1 MTNFFIDHFKGHLY
15 IIVNIIV
22 FVLME
27 LVSVSIN
34 TSKNQVITQ
43 SNHLTEA
50 RYTLT
55 IAEQRL
61 VLTLLSLISPNDDDF
76 KEYEIKVLD
85 FKNLFNIKT
94 NAVYEQFREVL
105 KRLAS
110 RVIYIPKTKGGKD
123 YLISHWFSSAEYD
136 SSVNSVRISFDK
148 KLKPYLIQLK
158 EQFKEYKLFILTQF
172 KSIYTI
178 RIYMLLKQYEKIGF
192 REFELEEF
200 RSILDIKESE
210 YQKYADFRKRV
221 LDQAKKEFETK
232 NKETGGYI
240 SDINFELETIRTGR
254 EITRLRFNIK
264 KQTYQEALPMEIP
277 EVSTSEQSSTLEAL
291 QTYGIS
297 EEVSKKCLADYS
309 EEEILRAIQKFEQQ
323 KEQGKVKANASG
335 YLLTMIKNGAG
346 KQSKDEQ
353 EQEEKQKKKVK
364 AKAEAEQRKAVE
376 AKKLELEKQFST
388 TERERFLQEAT
399 EEEKQRIFKL
409 VQAENP
415 LCKAIGDLEKRSSW
429 SFAIKHLAGYED
441 RKKQYLEANL

>member
-1 MTNFFIDHFKGHLY
+1 MVAEKSN
-15 IIVNIIV
+15 NP
-22 FVLME
+22 
-27 LVSVSIN
+27 LVAH
-34 TSKNQVITQ
+34 
-43 SNHLTEA
+43 SNKLTEA
-50 RYTLT
+50 RYFLT
-55 IAEQRL
+55 VGEQK
-61 VLTLLSLISPNDDDF
+61 VILLLISMISPSDTELKDYEMKISDF
-76 KEYEIKVLD
+76 SKIMGLSG
-85 FKNLFNIKT
+85 NS
-94 NAVYEQFREVL
+94 VYERMNETL
-105 KRLAS
+105 DRLLS
-110 RVIYIPKTKGGKD
+110 RVIHIPKETGFLKVG
-123 YLISHWFSSAEYD
+123 WVSSAEYIEKKGI
-136 SSVNSVRISFDK
+136 VFLSFDK
-148 KLKPYLIQLK
+148 KLKPYLLQLK
-158 EQFKEYKLFILTQF
+158 EQFTQYKLLTITQF
-172 KSIYTI
+172 KSSYTI
-178 RIYMLLKQYEKIGF
+178 RIYMLLKQYEKVGY
-192 REFELEEF
+192 REFSLEEF
-200 RSILDIKESE
+200 KEILGIDKD
-210 YQKYADFRKRV
+210 KYLEFKAFRQWV
-221 LDQAKKEFETK
+221 VNQAKKEFETK
-232 NKETGGYI
+232 NKETGTYI
-240 SDINFELETIRTGR
+240 SDITFELETIRTGR

-415 LCKAIGDLEKRSSW
+415 LCKAISDLEKRSSW

>member
-1 MTNFFIDHFKGHLY
+1 
-15 IIVNIIV
+15 
-22 FVLME
+22 ME
-27 LVSVSIN
+27 VVKVRIQK
-34 TSKNQVITQ
+34 KNPVITQ
-43 SNHLTEA
+43 ANELTEA
-50 RYTLT
+50 RYFLT
-55 IAEQRL
+55 IGEQKII
-61 VLTLLSLISPNDDDF
+61 LLLISMINPDDT
-76 KEYEIKVLD
+76 D
-85 FKNLFNIKT
+85 FKN
-94 NAVYEQFREVL
+94 YEMKISEFAKIMGLTGNSIYERMNDTL
-105 KRLAS
+105 DKLLS
-110 RVIYIPKTKGGKD
+110 RVIHIPKETGFLKIG
-123 YLISHWFSSAEYD
+123 WVSSAEYIIG
-136 SSVNSVRISFDK
+136 SGVVQLSFDS
-148 KLKPYLIQLK
+148 KLKPYLLQLQK
-158 EQFKEYKLFILTQF
+158 NF
-172 KSIYTI
+172 KSYNLNLIVKFKSAYSV

-192 REFELEEF
+192 REFELEE
-200 RSILDIKESE
+200 LKEVLGIKVNE
-210 YQKYADFRKRV
+210 YQKYADFKKRV

-232 NKETGGYI
+232 NKETGGYL
-240 SDINFELETIRTGR
+240 SDITFELETIRTGR

-277 EVSTSEQSSTLEAL
+277 EASTPEQSSTLEAL

-297 EEVSKKCLADYS
+297 EEVSKKCLVDYS

-399 EEEKQRIFKL
+399 EEEKQRIFEL

>member
-1 MTNFFIDHFKGHLY
+1 MVAEKSN
-15 IIVNIIV
+15 NS
-22 FVLME
+22 
-27 LVSVSIN
+27 LVAH
-34 TSKNQVITQ
+34 
-43 SNHLTEA
+43 SNKLTEA
-50 RYTLT
+50 RYFLT
-55 IAEQRL
+55 VGEQK
-61 VLTLLSLISPNDDDF
+61 VILLLISMISPNDTELKDYEMRISDF
-76 KEYEIKVLD
+76 SKIMGLSG
-85 FKNLFNIKT
+85 NS
-94 NAVYEQFREVL
+94 VYERMNETL
-105 KRLAS
+105 DRLLS
-110 RVIYIPKTKGGKD
+110 RVIHIPKETGFLKVG
-123 YLISHWFSSAEYD
+123 WVSSAEYIEKKGI
-136 SSVNSVRISFDK
+136 VFLSFDK

-158 EQFKEYKLFILTQF
+158 EQFTQYKLLTITQF
-172 KSIYTI
+172 KSSYTI
-178 RIYMLLKQYEKIGF
+178 RIYMLLKQYEKVGY
-192 REFELEEF
+192 REFSLEELKEILGIEKDKYLEFKAF
-200 RSILDIKESE
+200 R
-210 YQKYADFRKRV
+210 QWV
-221 LDQAKKEFETK
+221 LNKVKKEFETK

-240 SDINFELETIRTGR
+240 SDITFELETIRTGR

-277 EVSTSEQSSTLEAL
+277 EASTPEQSSTLEAL

-353 EQEEKQKKKVK
+353 EQEEKQKKKAK
-364 AKAEAEQRKAVE
+364 AKEEAEQRKAVE

>member
-1 MTNFFIDHFKGHLY
+1 
-15 IIVNIIV
+15 
-22 FVLME
+22 ME
-27 LVSVSIN
+27 LFPVSIS
-34 TSKNQVITQ
+34 TAKNPIVAQ
-43 SNHLTEA
+43 SNQLTEA
-50 RYTLT
+50 RYSLT
-55 IAEQRL
+55 VAEQRL
-61 VLTLLSLISPNDDDF
+61 VLTLLSFISPDDDDF

-85 FKNLFNIKT
+85 FKTMFNIKT
-94 NAVYEQFREVL
+94 NAIYDEFKDTL
-105 KRLAS
+105 KKLAA
-110 RVIYIPKTKGGKD
+110 RVIYVPRGND
-123 YLISHWFSSAEYD
+123 YLISHWFSSAEYLSD
-136 SSVNSVRISFDK
+136 TNSVKISFDK
-148 KLKPYLIQLK
+148 KLKPYLLQLK
-158 EQFKEYKLFILTQF
+158 EQFTKYRLFVITQF
-172 KSIYTI
+172 KSSYTI
-178 RIYMLLKQYEKIGF
+178 RIYMLLKQYEKIGHREINLEELKDILGIEAKSYDDFKRF
-192 REFELEEF
+192 RE
-200 RSILDIKESE
+200 
-210 YQKYADFRKRV
+210 RV
-221 LDQAKKEFETK
+221 LNQAKKEFETK

-240 SDINFELETIRTGR
+240 SDITFELETIRTGR

-277 EVSTSEQSSTLEAL
+277 EASTPEQSSTLEAL
-291 QTYGIS
+291 QGYGIS
-297 EEVSKKCLADYS
+297 EEVSKKCLADYR

-429 SFAIKHLAGYED
+429 SFAIKYLAGYED

>member
-1 MTNFFIDHFKGHLY
+1 
-15 IIVNIIV
+15 
-22 FVLME
+22 ME
-27 LVSVSIN
+27 VVKVRIQK
-34 TSKNQVITQ
+34 KNPVITQ
-43 SNHLTEA
+43 ANELTEA
-50 RYTLT
+50 RYFLT
-55 IAEQRL
+55 IGEQKII
-61 VLTLLSLISPNDDDF
+61 LLLISMINPDDT
-76 KEYEIKVLD
+76 D
-85 FKNLFNIKT
+85 FKN
-94 NAVYEQFREVL
+94 YEMKISEFAKIMGLSGNSIYERMNDTL
-105 KRLAS
+105 DKLLS
-110 RVIYIPKTKGGKD
+110 RVIHIPKETGFLKIG
-123 YLISHWFSSAEYD
+123 WVSSAEYIIG
-136 SSVNSVRISFDK
+136 SGVVQLSFDS
-148 KLKPYLIQLK
+148 KLKPYLLQLQK
-158 EQFKEYKLFILTQF
+158 NF
-172 KSIYTI
+172 KSYNLNLIVKFKSAYSV

-192 REFELEEF
+192 REFELEE
-200 RSILDIKESE
+200 LKEVLGIKVNE
-210 YQKYADFRKRV
+210 YQKYADFKKRV

-240 SDINFELETIRTGR
+240 SDITFELETIRTGR

-277 EVSTSEQSSTLEAL
+277 EASTPEQSSTLEAL

-399 EEEKQRIFKL
+399 EEEKQRIFEL